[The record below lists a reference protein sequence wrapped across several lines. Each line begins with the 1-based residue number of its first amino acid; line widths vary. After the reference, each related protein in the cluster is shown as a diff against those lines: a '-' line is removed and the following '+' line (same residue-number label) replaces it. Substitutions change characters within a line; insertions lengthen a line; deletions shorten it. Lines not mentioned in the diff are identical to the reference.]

1 MNIQSI
7 LTNSIL
13 NNINLGSNNT
23 EGENSTS
30 FSSMLDNELNKL
42 NDLNNLNNVS
52 SLSSV
57 EEEFNGTSFS
67 TIVSNAIN
75 KVNDAEINA
84 NNKIE
89 ALIKGEDV
97 EMHEVMLAMQES
109 SLSLQAL
116 IEVRNKVVEAYKEI
130 NNIQL

>member
-7 LTNSIL
+7 STNPI
-13 NNINLGSNNT
+13 
-23 EGENSTS
+23 
-30 FSSMLDNELNKL
+30 
-42 NDLNNLNNVS
+42 LNNLNIGINNT
-52 SLSSV
+52 
-57 EEEFNGTSFS
+57 EERNSAGFS
-67 TIVSNAIN
+67 TILSDAIS

-109 SLSLQAL
+109 ALSLQAL
-116 IEVRNKVVEAYKEI
+116 IEVRNKVVEAYQEI
-130 NNIQL
+130 NKLQL

>member
-7 LTNSIL
+7 STNPIL
-13 NNINLGSNNT
+13 NNINLGNNNT
-23 EGENSTS
+23 EEVSSTS
-30 FSSMLDNELNKL
+30 FST
-42 NDLNNLNNVS
+42 V
-52 SLSSV
+52 LSD
-57 EEEFNGTSFS
+57 
-67 TIVSNAIN
+67 AIN

-97 EMHEVMLAMQES
+97 EMHDVMLAMQES

-116 IEVRNKVVEAYKEI
+116 IEVRNKVVEAYQEI
-130 NNIQL
+130 SKLQL